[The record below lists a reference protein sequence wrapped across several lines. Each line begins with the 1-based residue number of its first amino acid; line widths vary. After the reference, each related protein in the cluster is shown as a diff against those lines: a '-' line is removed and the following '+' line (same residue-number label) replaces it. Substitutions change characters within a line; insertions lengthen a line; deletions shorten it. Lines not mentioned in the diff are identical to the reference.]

1 MQYDI
6 NFFNQV
12 VTEIQQYYPDMRVAY
27 KDESTFMKTLGKIL
41 FFNKSFMNDYTTTIG
56 STVYFPTRKFVEQK
70 PINAAIV
77 ILHEMMHIDQAK
89 KYSKYLFSFLYL
101 FPQISFLIFLPL
113 LFLSWKI
120 FLPLLILSALPIPAY
135 FRSYFE
141 QQAYSVS
148 LYSVYKLAKLGGLN
162 IDLSH
167 NANFYISQFKGP
179 YYYFMNPF
187 NSVDEYFKNTVQ
199 KIYDDGKPFDHQ
211 VFNTVDSILNNI
223 FKN

>member
-1 MQYDI
+1 MQYDV

-101 FPQISFLIFLPL
+101 FPQISFLLFLPL

-211 VFNTVDSILNNI
+211 VFNIVDSILNNI